1 MKFIELKDMTEMS
14 IFVNLEL
21 VEMIVPYADNQS
33 MLLFK
38 ENGRVIVKTP
48 YYDLLQVV
56 INLHKNTQS

>member
-14 IFVNLEL
+14 IFVNLEM

-48 YYDLLQVV
+48 YHDLLQVV
-56 INLHKNTQS
+56 INLHKNTQP

>member
-14 IFVNLEL
+14 IFVNLEM

-33 MLLFK
+33 MLIFK